1 MIIICPCGEKRFEVN
16 ESLIPSEGRELQCG
30 SCNETWFFKKETIKT
45 KQKIILNEIN
55 EEKIKKTT
63 NNKTNIEKLDDKID
77 IKENEEYKIEKKDTK
92 INLLNLIIVFIIS
105 LTALIILLDTF
116 QSPISIL
123 IPNIDFILYNLYE
136 SIEDIILFLKDLL

>member
-63 NNKTNIEKLDDKID
+63 NNKTKIEKLDDKID

-105 LTALIILLDTF
+105 VTALIILLDTF

>member
-105 LTALIILLDTF
+105 VTALIILLDTF